1 MCGNAVFLSMSSK
14 VSPLNPKNTKRTINE
29 ERKVFAD
36 KWLAHLER
44 RFHPMKGNESALTCF
59 IWEIKGYYAP
69 QGFLSLVDSNSDSD
83 SDLIYF
89 SLGLTS
95 IAISSE
101 SDWNRNWSR
110 AVWKSHKTTLYRQ
123 LDKRKL
129 PKKYDKDWAFLFSFA
144 YSYVLSIVI
153 LYDDTIKKINRM
165 ILQTPSEQN
174 YHCMIYSETWT
185 CTTFEQLWSKCEA
198 DIFTA
203 RKLSLRR

>member
-1 MCGNAVFLSMSSK
+1 MAC
-14 VSPLNPKNTKRTINE
+14 SPGTKISPHEGEWIRTY
-29 ERKVFAD
+29 
-36 KWLAHLER
+36 LLHLR
-44 RFHPMKGNESALTCF
+44 
-59 IWEIKGYYAP
+59 IKGYYAP
-69 QGFLSLVDSNSDSD
+69 QGFLTLVDSNSDSD

-153 LYDDTIKKINRM
+153 LYDDTIKKS
-165 ILQTPSEQN
+165 TEW
-174 YHCMIYSETWT
+174 YY
-185 CTTFEQLWSKCEA
+185 
-198 DIFTA
+198 
-203 RKLSLRR
+203 KLSFWTKIPLHDLFRNMNMYHFWTIVK